1 MPSIDPTKVP
11 LFASSI
17 CVFVVQAH
25 LLLPPPLSRRRSP
38 SPLTLHARCVEWPI
52 HHVPKNR
59 LQPDANIVRDRV
71 HPALL
76 AKYSRPWHTLFCVPR
91 PARGFTPQDFGIF
104 HRGCRQDEP
113 NLNSRE
119 TLSRVFFSRR
129 STPPTATLISQVTC
143 RPWYA
148 CATAQ
153 ALSALPVS

>member
-1 MPSIDPTKVP
+1 MPSINPTKVP
-11 LFASSI
+11 LFVRSI
-17 CVFVVQAH
+17 CVFIVEAH
-25 LLLPPPLSRRRSP
+25 LLLPSPLSRHRSLP
-38 SPLTLHARCVEWPI
+38 PLTLHARCVEWPI

-59 LQPDANIVRDRV
+59 LQPDTNIVRDRV

-119 TLSRVFFSRR
+119 TLSRVSSLEGQPHRQPLSSVGPR
-129 STPPTATLISQVTC
+129 ADLGMHAP
-143 RPWYA
+143 RPRLY
-148 CATAQ
+148 Q
-153 ALSALPVS
+153 PFP